1 MFVVICYKCSDRAVA
16 KGLEDFWRLQ
26 RIVFSQQAAEKLCG
40 MVVATTVTMR
50 SGGVSFV
57 ARFSVCWNMERV
69 PTNEQYCFG
78 LGRPN
83 HRCTSDLSRVPS
95 PPAKMIDQ
103 T

>member
-1 MFVVICYKCSDRAVA
+1 
-16 KGLEDFWRLQ
+16 
-26 RIVFSQQAAEKLCG
+26 
-40 MVVATTVTMR
+40 MR

-57 ARFSVCWNMERV
+57 ARSSVCWNMERV